1 MNLNN
6 DIVHYAIPH
15 RCNQCTF
22 NYGCC
27 HVCHNSTNPQC
38 RNFIPDNMDR
48 FLNDTILYFKLNYPK
63 SKTNRLKRICTYQ
76 GAYNDNVTTL
86 DSYYVNFIND
96 SISQLRKGK
105 TVYVFKLSHVWEIL
119 QFVDDVKAV
128 YQGDG
133 IIGLTCSNKK

>member
-22 NYGCC
+22 TYGCS
-27 HVCHNSTNPQC
+27 HVCHNVTNPQC
-38 RNFIPDNMDR
+38 RNFIPDNMDK
-48 FLNDTILYFKLNYPK
+48 FLNDTILYFKLNCSK
-63 SKTNRLKRICTYQ
+63 SKANRLKRICTYQ
-76 GAYNDNVTTL
+76 GTYNDNVTTL

>member
-1 MNLNN
+1 MQFRIDVINAHLTMVVVMSV
-6 DIVHYAIPH
+6 IRQP
-15 RCNQCTF
+15 T
-22 NYGCC
+22 
-27 HVCHNSTNPQC
+27 QC

-48 FLNDTILYFKLNYPK
+48 FLNDTILYFKLNCAK
-63 SKTNRLKRICTYQ
+63 SKTNKLKRICTYD

>member
-22 NYGCC
+22 NYGCS
-27 HVCHNSTNPQC
+27 HVCHKTTNPQS
-38 RNFIPDNMDR
+38 RNFIHNNMDR
-48 FLNDTILYFKLNYPK
+48 FLNDTILYFKLNCAK
-63 SKTNRLKRICTYQ
+63 SKTNRLKRICPSDGPYT
-76 GAYNDNVTTL
+76 DNVTPL
-86 DSYYVNFIND
+86 DSHYVTFIHD